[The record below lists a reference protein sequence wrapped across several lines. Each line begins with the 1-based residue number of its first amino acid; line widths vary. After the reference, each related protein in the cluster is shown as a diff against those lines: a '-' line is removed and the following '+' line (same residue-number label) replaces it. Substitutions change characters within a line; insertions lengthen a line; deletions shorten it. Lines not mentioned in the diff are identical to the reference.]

1 MRIDALAGAAAVAAQ
16 IVALKA
22 FGIAGPWAGVWQL
35 LAYAALTLLA
45 WIAIDGRRPLI
56 VACGALLVGCIDFPA
71 GTLGAALA
79 GGALFLLQGSKAC
92 AESSPR

>member
-1 MRIDALAGAAAVAAQ
+1 MRTDALVGAAAVAAQ

-45 WIAIDGRRPLI
+45 WIAIDGRRPFAIFLC
-56 VACGALLVGCIDFPA
+56 ALAMGAVDFPA

-79 GGALFLLQGSKAC
+79 GGALFFLRGSKPC

>member
-1 MRIDALAGAAAVAAQ
+1 MRIDALAGVAAVAAQ
-16 IVALKA
+16 IVALKL

-45 WIAIDGRRPLI
+45 WIAIDGRHPLALFLFGLTI
-56 VACGALLVGCIDFPA
+56 GAIDFPA

-79 GGALFLLQGSKAC
+79 GGALLFLQGSRPC